1 MGAFAPL
8 YPQQLQLRPSRP
20 MLVGSGG
27 NALCLQVPVLVFNVH
42 HLAAASEGEQ
52 GEHMPPALAE
62 LGHPLDG
69 IVLLLQGEGS
79 TVLALDRSVLL
90 HAR

>member
-1 MGAFAPL
+1 MPL
-8 YPQQLQLRPSRP
+8 
-20 MLVGSGG
+20 
-27 NALCLQVPVLVFNVH
+27 
-42 HLAAASEGEQ
+42 
-52 GEHMPPALAE
+52 ALAE
-62 LGHPLDG
+62 LGHPLDD